1 MRKGVTVT
9 VAVTVQSVDVAFI
22 LIRENALA
30 IDLGE
35 SSYFAE
41 RCARLNMPW
50 YKYGPTRSSS
60 LSRSP
65 DRTSRSIRNGD

>member
-1 MRKGVTVT
+1 MTVT

-35 SSYFAE
+35 
-41 RCARLNMPW
+41 
-50 YKYGPTRSSS
+50 
-60 LSRSP
+60 
-65 DRTSRSIRNGD
+65 TSRAILQSNVHG